1 MQDKENLYNWKRYW
15 KLISKESTNI
25 SDMYSFDNY
34 DNYDKNTKQLNE
46 IRNEKCLIL
55 LGDAALGK
63 STCLRQ
69 EEQELRKENKSVLL
83 IDLKNISGEHW
94 LYEQF
99 KKLETLTRKNKEV
112 YFLVDSFDEGQ
123 ISFNNLVNSF
133 VERLKE
139 SDIQKIYLR
148 ITCRTVVFPQ
158 LLLDELQTISIKYRK
173 IKNLHNDFIYQ
184 KEELAYDSN
193 EKEKLNVKVYKL
205 QPLSKSDINEVL
217 DCKKINKDIFYNSVP
232 LSDELQTP
240 ITALYVISHY
250 SEITNLSQYEIYE
263 RICLQLCDKYN
274 GPSNK
279 QILNNVERLNI
290 ASTLFSLMLFSNKY
304 QLSIDESSYNN
315 NENILYLKNYFK
327 DLKTVADILKFSLPT
342 NNIIE
347 VLNTGLFTAT
357 ENKVTCI
364 QKTYLEFLVA
374 KFILE
379 NKLYTSFK
387 NLMFDEYNKI
397 LPAFS
402 NTICWLAE
410 KDDTIFNEIMKYDP
424 NILLTSMVKYSSNWK
439 NELLLKKTFE
449 ISKSDIYGFTSFEQ
463 IFKKL
468 KTSKEFIISFIEAYL
483 YSQDSFLVSLSIR
496 LLEINNIIEYNKQIF
511 NISISSNYSSSCR
524 IHALYFLEQFDKDK
538 FSNIRKYIDNFI
550 VDNIKETSRYA
561 YTLINLQIFNYLSE
575 QQFSKLIS
583 QNFDDTF
590 YFHTEAEIIVQNST
604 YCKILINVLIQNFL
618 ENIRGE
624 NNAIQSLLK
633 HLIELLP
640 FEINDLQFFSSLLY
654 TTMNN
659 PYFYLVHDVLSQ
671 KVNNLPLKEKHML
684 ISYYFDNY
692 LSKFHSKHIH
702 PNISL
707 FTPKDAFFLFK
718 YLIKTKDSNFKD
730 FLFFTFRN
738 NSSFNFIIVTYNK
751 IKQLRK
757 DIFSVIQNRK
767 LTYDEYLL
775 MDYIDNLRIIVKKV
789 KQNFQTFKFFITKN
803 RPIDRIRKVLN
814 KDFYIC
820 TDWNNAIY
828 YLSFI
833 KNNKNKGFSIC
844 PLNIESTE
852 EFSFLNKFERS
863 KLFDLAKYYIQ
874 NKKYNEFE
882 IKEWLTTTSFKPF
895 MEMLIAPAMYLTYKN
910 DIDFLRNL
918 TLNSNLVDKCLP
930 YILNYPNDNKFYD
943 TKNCKKEL
951 LNYIFEISSENFTNT
966 FSSIIDTLL
975 AIDNPDIYIDFLEN
989 LSFIKDEKFYE
1000 MLLEKLNILNNV
1012 NSYTKTQFDI
1022 FNHITEYLSCK
1033 KYAKLVDFLKNVIFD
1048 EEKPIKLKVSA
1059 MRYLGY
1065 FNNTY
1070 YLYDPI
1076 LEKDDK
1082 IAQAYLK
1089 LISRDA
1095 YRTSY
1100 NNMSNDICKFNFN
1113 DSELAQIYNLFE
1125 TFYPSSEDTYPNGE
1139 ITERDEISEFKRS
1152 IINKC
1157 INEGNLQFFE
1167 YLNKFKNIEVKDFWV
1182 TRAKRNYSIKQYQ
1195 FITIDALIDLILNTK
1210 CRVVLNEKHL
1220 FDIVIETLNDL
1231 KTNLRNNSTYLRVWN
1246 ECENNSCFP
1255 KNEMAL
1261 SDEIKRL
1268 LLKELNNIIIN
1279 REVEIQPKIAGE
1291 GSHIPD
1297 LLVQCKTVDNKTASI
1312 IIEVKGCWNA
1322 ELRSSI
1328 RSQLYDRYLCDDN
1341 CYKYG
1346 IYLIGWYWC
1355 DKWDNERKD
1364 SKINKIKKENRFSE
1378 TDIFETEEFFN
1389 KRALELS
1396 KDDKQIVSIVLD
1408 LSIPN

>member
-15 KLISKESTNI
+15 KLVSKESTNI

-69 EEQELRKENKSVLL
+69 EEQELIKENKSVLL

-158 LLLDELQTISIKYRK
+158 LLLDKLQKISIKYRK

-184 KEELAYDSN
+184 KEELAYDGN

-217 DCKKINKDIFYNSVP
+217 DCKKINKDIFYNSIP
-232 LSDELQTP
+232 LLDELQTP

-304 QLSIDESSYNN
+304 QLSINESSYNN

-327 DLKTVADILKFSLPT
+327 DLKTVSDILKFSLPT

-357 ENKVTCI
+357 GNKVTCI

-379 NKLYTSFK
+379 NKLYANFK

-410 KDDTIFNEIMKYDP
+410 KDDTIFNELLKDNP
-424 NILLTSMVKYSSNWK
+424 DILLTSMVKYSSNWK

-449 ISKSDIYGFTSFEQ
+449 ISKCDIFGFTSFDQ

-468 KTSKEFIISFIEAYL
+468 NISKEFIINFIKTYI
-483 YSQDSFLVSLSIR
+483 YSQDSFLVSLSIS
-496 LLEINNIIEYNKQIF
+496 LLEMNNIIEYNKQIF

-538 FSNIRKYIDNFI
+538 FSNLQKYIDNFI
-550 VDNIKETSRYA
+550 VDNIEETSIYA

-575 QQFSKLIS
+575 QQFLKLIS
-583 QNFDDTF
+583 QDFDNTF
-590 YFHTEAEIIVQNST
+590 YYYIDAEIIAKEPTYHKIFIEST
-604 YCKILINVLIQNFL
+604 LKKLVRPDQEYY
-618 ENIRGE
+618 
-624 NNAIQSLLK
+624 AIEKLLK
-633 HLIELLP
+633 QLIELLT
-640 FEINDLQFFSSLLY
+640 FETEDLPYFSKLLDNI
-654 TTMNN
+654 MNN
-659 PYFYLVHDVLSQ
+659 PEFYLTQDILS
-671 KVNNLPLKEKHML
+671 KKIKEMPLNDKHIL
-684 ISYYFDNY
+684 LSFYFDKI
-692 LSKFHSKHIH
+692 LSGKNLASMWD
-702 PNISL
+702 NISL
-707 FTPKDAFFLFK
+707 FTKDDKLFLFK
-718 YLIKTKDSNFKD
+718 CFLKTQNSDFKN
-730 FLFFTFRN
+730 FLFSVIKN
-738 NSSFNFIIVTYNK
+738 NSIFYPVIKISNKFNAISKEIFNVLKNMKLSDNETNLRIYSSRLKNK
-751 IKQLRK
+751 IKHLRYKLIALKRIITK
-757 DIFSVIQNRK
+757 DRP
-767 LTYDEYLL
+767 
-775 MDYIDNLRIIVKKV
+775 IDNLRKILHKKSH
-789 KQNFQTFKFFITKN
+789 I
-803 RPIDRIRKVLN
+803 
-814 KDFYIC
+814 YS
-820 TDWNNAIY
+820 DWNSAIY
-828 YLSFI
+828 NLSFI
-833 KNNKNKGFSIC
+833 KNNKNKGFLIC
-844 PLNIESTE
+844 PLNIEATE
-852 EFSFLNKFERS
+852 EFTFLNKFERS

-895 MEMLIAPAMYLTYKN
+895 MEMLIAPAMYLIYKN
-910 DIDFLRNL
+910 NIDFLRNL

-951 LNYIFEISSENFTNT
+951 LNYIFKISREKLTNT

-989 LSFIKDEKFYE
+989 LYFIEDENFYE
-1000 MLLEKLNILNNV
+1000 MLLGKLNILNNI

-1022 FNHITEYLSCK
+1022 FNHITEYLACK
-1033 KYAKLVDFLKNVIFD
+1033 NYAKLVDSLKNVIFD
-1048 EEKPIKLKVSA
+1048 EKKPIKLKVSA

-1070 YLYDPI
+1070 YLYNPI

-1100 NNMSNDICKFNFN
+1100 NNMSNDICKCNFN

-1152 IINKC
+1152 LINKC
-1157 INEGNLQFFE
+1157 INEGHLQFFE
-1167 YLNKFKNIEVKDFWV
+1167 CLNKFKNIEVKDFWV

-1195 FITIDALIDLILNTK
+1195 FITTDALIDLILNTK

-1231 KTNLRNNSTYLRVWN
+1231 KADIRNNSTYLRVWN

-1255 KNEMAL
+1255 KNEIAL

-1279 REVEIQPKIAGE
+1279 REVEIRPKIAGK
-1291 GSHIPD
+1291 GSHITD
-1297 LLVQCKTVDNKTASI
+1297 LLVQCKTVDNKIASI
-1312 IIEVKGCWNA
+1312 IIEVKGCWNP

-1355 DKWDNERKD
+1355 DKWDKERKD
-1364 SKINKIKKENRFSE
+1364 SKINKTKKENRFSE

-1389 KRALELS
+1389 KQALQLS
-1396 KDDKQIVSIVLD
+1396 KDDKNIVSIVLD